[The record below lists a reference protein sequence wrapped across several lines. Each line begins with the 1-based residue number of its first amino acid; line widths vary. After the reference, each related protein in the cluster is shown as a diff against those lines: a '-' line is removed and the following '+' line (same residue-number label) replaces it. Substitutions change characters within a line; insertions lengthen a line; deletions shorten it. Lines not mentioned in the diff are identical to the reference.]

1 VSSHS
6 EKSGNA
12 LRAKGVIDV
21 APQGKGP
28 KALRL
33 PFAHPNDENDALIA
47 QAQVVET
54 APSVMPPEP
63 NADQAGSVVYIEVPS
78 QFEPSKTG
86 ENEFGST
93 HKASGI
99 WDFSLAD
106 VDPALYGF
114 LGVVVAGELAI
125 RETEKQSAAPSN
137 ASAQTSL
144 VQGASSV
151 ALDPLQV
158 TSQGTSLASEV
169 NLFAKNTN
177 LRNDVS
183 PIRVDLRTY
192 RVELGSTLEVSDGSK
207 SLGKVVLGQ
216 SDVDN
221 QFVDLKPS
229 TEPESRQHLKVSVY
243 KAGASVASET
253 FWLDAQGDQ
262 ISQGSHG
269 SSSSDLLASAW
280 GHDSSHQVMGD
291 GSPLD
296 KVI

>member
-1 VSSHS
+1 MSSHS
-6 EKSGNA
+6 EKTGNA

-21 APQGKGP
+21 APQGKGL

-33 PFAHPNDENDALIA
+33 PFAHPNDENDAVLA
-47 QAQVVET
+47 QAQMEEP

-86 ENEFGST
+86 ENVFGST

-151 ALDPLQV
+151 ALDPF
-158 TSQGTSLASEV
+158 QGTSVASEV
-169 NLFAKNTN
+169 NLFGKNTN
-177 LRNDVS
+177 LLNDVS
-183 PIRVDLRTY
+183 PIRVDLRTH

-221 QFVDLKPS
+221 QFVDVKPS

-243 KAGASVASET
+243 KAGASVATET
-253 FWLDAQGDQ
+253 FWLNAQADQ
-262 ISQGSHG
+262 SSQGSHN

-296 KVI
+296 KVM